1 MLSVVIPAFNEQEMV
16 PAAAGQI
23 DGILSRAG
31 IPHELIFIDDGS
43 RDATWAEI
51 RAESERRD
59 TVRGVHFSRNFR
71 KEAAIFAGLQAADG
85 DCVAVIDCDLQHPP
99 EKLVEMYRLWEQ
111 GVEVV
116 EGVKTDRGEES
127 LAHRVAAKT
136 FYRLIS
142 EATHIDMTRAS
153 DFKLLDRK
161 AVNVLLSMR
170 EKRAFFRALSSWI
183 GFRTAEVPYE
193 VRERAAGE
201 SKWSTWLLIKYALS
215 NITAFTSLPL
225 HLITGCGA
233 ASFLAALIVGIVS
246 IVRLAMGRVVTGLTG
261 AVILL
266 LFLSGLIMVGLGI
279 IGYYLG
285 NIYMEIQDRPRF
297 IGPVPPP
304 LSIRLLHCV
313 TIIAEFRKKSTGFQV
328 FFRTPQVSDTM
339 KRGRS

>member
-51 RAESERRD
+51 RAESEHRD

-136 FYRLIS
+136 FYSLIS

-297 IGPVPPP
+297 IVSETCGV
-304 LSIRLLHCV
+304 
-313 TIIAEFRKKSTGFQV
+313 RKKT
-328 FFRTPQVSDTM
+328 
-339 KRGRS
+339 

>member
-16 PAAAGQI
+16 PAAAEQI

-51 RAESERRD
+51 RAESEHRD

-297 IGPVPPP
+297 IVSETCGV
-304 LSIRLLHCV
+304 R
-313 TIIAEFRKKSTGFQV
+313 EKS
-328 FFRTPQVSDTM
+328 
-339 KRGRS
+339 

>member
-51 RAESERRD
+51 RAESEHRD
-59 TVRGVHFSRNFR
+59 TVRGIHFSRNFR

-246 IVRLAMGRVVTGLTG
+246 IVRLAMGRAVTGLTG

-297 IGPVPPP
+297 IVSETCGV
-304 LSIRLLHCV
+304 
-313 TIIAEFRKKSTGFQV
+313 RKKS
-328 FFRTPQVSDTM
+328 
-339 KRGRS
+339 

>member
-1 MLSVVIPAFNEQEMV
+1 MAKKEFQAESKKLMDMMINSIYTNKEIF
-16 PAAAGQI
+16 
-23 DGILSRAG
+23 LR
-31 IPHELIFIDDGS
+31 ELIS
-43 RDATWAEI
+43 
-51 RAESERRD
+51 
-59 TVRGVHFSRNFR
+59 N
-71 KEAAIFAGLQAADG
+71 
-85 DCVAVIDCDLQHPP
+85 
-99 EKLVEMYRLWEQ
+99 
-111 GVEVV
+111 
-116 EGVKTDRGEES
+116 
-127 LAHRVAAKT
+127 
-136 FYRLIS
+136 
-142 EATHIDMTRAS
+142 AS
-153 DFKLLDRK
+153 DAIDKLYYKSLTDPSVGMNKGDFRILLTRDK
-161 AVNVLLSMR
+161 DNTNPVTISVLVLCVLCLTGLNVLLSMR

-297 IGPVPPP
+297 IVSETCGV
-304 LSIRLLHCV
+304 
-313 TIIAEFRKKSTGFQV
+313 RKKS
-328 FFRTPQVSDTM
+328 
-339 KRGRS
+339 

>member
-51 RAESERRD
+51 RVESEHRD

-297 IGPVPPP
+297 IVSETCGV
-304 LSIRLLHCV
+304 
-313 TIIAEFRKKSTGFQV
+313 RKKT
-328 FFRTPQVSDTM
+328 
-339 KRGRS
+339 

>member
-51 RAESERRD
+51 RAESEHRD

-266 LFLSGLIMVGLGI
+266 LVLSGLIMVGLGI

-297 IGPVPPP
+297 IVSETCGV
-304 LSIRLLHCV
+304 
-313 TIIAEFRKKSTGFQV
+313 RKKS
-328 FFRTPQVSDTM
+328 
-339 KRGRS
+339 

>member
-51 RAESERRD
+51 RAESEHRD

-170 EKRAFFRALSSWI
+170 DKRAFFRALSSWS

-297 IGPVPPP
+297 IVSETCGV
-304 LSIRLLHCV
+304 
-313 TIIAEFRKKSTGFQV
+313 RKKT
-328 FFRTPQVSDTM
+328 
-339 KRGRS
+339 

>member
-51 RAESERRD
+51 RAESEHRD
-59 TVRGVHFSRNFR
+59 AVRGVHFSRNFR

-297 IGPVPPP
+297 IVSETCGV
-304 LSIRLLHCV
+304 
-313 TIIAEFRKKSTGFQV
+313 RKKT
-328 FFRTPQVSDTM
+328 
-339 KRGRS
+339 

>member
-183 GFRTAEVPYE
+183 GFRTAEVSYE

-297 IGPVPPP
+297 IVSETCGV
-304 LSIRLLHCV
+304 
-313 TIIAEFRKKSTGFQV
+313 RKKT
-328 FFRTPQVSDTM
+328 
-339 KRGRS
+339 

>member
-51 RAESERRD
+51 RAESEHRD

-116 EGVKTDRGEES
+116 DGVKTDRGEES

-201 SKWSTWLLIKYALS
+201 SKWSTWLLINYARS

-297 IGPVPPP
+297 IVSETCGV
-304 LSIRLLHCV
+304 
-313 TIIAEFRKKSTGFQV
+313 RKKT
-328 FFRTPQVSDTM
+328 
-339 KRGRS
+339 

>member
-51 RAESERRD
+51 RAASEHRD

-297 IGPVPPP
+297 IVSETCGV
-304 LSIRLLHCV
+304 
-313 TIIAEFRKKSTGFQV
+313 RKKT
-328 FFRTPQVSDTM
+328 
-339 KRGRS
+339 

>member
-51 RAESERRD
+51 RAESEHRD
-59 TVRGVHFSRNFR
+59 PVRGVHFSRNFR

-297 IGPVPPP
+297 IVSETCGV
-304 LSIRLLHCV
+304 
-313 TIIAEFRKKSTGFQV
+313 RKKT
-328 FFRTPQVSDTM
+328 
-339 KRGRS
+339 

>member
-51 RAESERRD
+51 RAESEHRD

-279 IGYYLG
+279 IGYYLAK
-285 NIYMEIQDRPRF
+285 IYDEVKRRPRF
-297 IGPVPPP
+297 IVSETCGV
-304 LSIRLLHCV
+304 
-313 TIIAEFRKKSTGFQV
+313 RKKT
-328 FFRTPQVSDTM
+328 
-339 KRGRS
+339 

>member
-51 RAESERRD
+51 RAESEHRD

-153 DFKLLDRK
+153 DFTLLDRK

-297 IGPVPPP
+297 IVSETCGV
-304 LSIRLLHCV
+304 
-313 TIIAEFRKKSTGFQV
+313 RKKS
-328 FFRTPQVSDTM
+328 
-339 KRGRS
+339 

>member
-16 PAAAGQI
+16 PAAAEQI

-51 RAESERRD
+51 RAESEHRD

-297 IGPVPPP
+297 IVSETCGV
-304 LSIRLLHCV
+304 
-313 TIIAEFRKKSTGFQV
+313 RKKS
-328 FFRTPQVSDTM
+328 
-339 KRGRS
+339 

>member
-51 RAESERRD
+51 RAESEHRD

-111 GVEVV
+111 GIEVV

-246 IVRLAMGRVVTGLTG
+246 IVRLAMGRAVTGLTG

-297 IGPVPPP
+297 IVSETCGV
-304 LSIRLLHCV
+304 
-313 TIIAEFRKKSTGFQV
+313 RKKT
-328 FFRTPQVSDTM
+328 
-339 KRGRS
+339 

>member
-16 PAAAGQI
+16 PAAAEQI

-51 RAESERRD
+51 RAESEHRD

-111 GVEVV
+111 GAEVV

-297 IGPVPPP
+297 IVSETCGV
-304 LSIRLLHCV
+304 
-313 TIIAEFRKKSTGFQV
+313 RKKS
-328 FFRTPQVSDTM
+328 
-339 KRGRS
+339 

>member
-51 RAESERRD
+51 RAESEHRD

-246 IVRLAMGRVVTGLTG
+246 IVRLAMGRVVTGLSG

-297 IGPVPPP
+297 IVSETCGV
-304 LSIRLLHCV
+304 
-313 TIIAEFRKKSTGFQV
+313 RKKT
-328 FFRTPQVSDTM
+328 
-339 KRGRS
+339 

>member
-51 RAESERRD
+51 RAESEHRD

-116 EGVKTDRGEES
+116 EGEKTDRGEES

-297 IGPVPPP
+297 IVSETCGV
-304 LSIRLLHCV
+304 
-313 TIIAEFRKKSTGFQV
+313 RKKS
-328 FFRTPQVSDTM
+328 
-339 KRGRS
+339 

>member
-51 RAESERRD
+51 RAESEHRD

-136 FYRLIS
+136 FYHLIS

-297 IGPVPPP
+297 IVSETCGV
-304 LSIRLLHCV
+304 
-313 TIIAEFRKKSTGFQV
+313 RKKT
-328 FFRTPQVSDTM
+328 
-339 KRGRS
+339 